1 MENLVTFQVHVNAN
15 LFQLVQNRNRK
26 TQKDPIGRSVI
37 LGYTCITEANLKLLT
52 IGLSS
57 AWKKA
62 TIWENWRSV
71 VDMAMLKKNMP

>member
-1 MENLVTFQVHVNAN
+1 MTPLN
-15 LFQLVQNRNRK
+15 
-26 TQKDPIGRSVI
+26 
-37 LGYTCITEANLKLLT
+37 

-71 VDMAMLKKNMP
+71 VDVATLKRRKRITLNSTVTYYKNQGG